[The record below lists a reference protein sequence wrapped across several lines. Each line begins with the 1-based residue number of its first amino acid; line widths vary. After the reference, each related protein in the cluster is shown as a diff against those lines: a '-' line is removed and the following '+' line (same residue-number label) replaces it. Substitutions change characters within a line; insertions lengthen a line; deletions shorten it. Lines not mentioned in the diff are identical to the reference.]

1 MYKKNESILV
11 TILIGAICICVP
23 WVAGSPLKPIPK
35 KDLVRIFKAED
46 ELLFD
51 KTLIDYLKGKNTD
64 LVNRA
69 ALAAGRI
76 GDEAALPL
84 LADLVADKNAG
95 VAQTAV
101 FAIGEI
107 GSVKGSAAVQAILRD
122 TANPD
127 TVRARALEAAGKIAA
142 TTKDSAVQSD
152 LGESILDNLEFELR
166 RGKEQSR
173 LAILLGITAVIRS
186 KPVDGDY
193 VLSKF
198 LTNLDGRIR
207 ADAANAV
214 ARLGSKRLNRPLQ
227 SMLLT
232 DDEPLARANSAR
244 ALGVSGDVS
253 AINLLLTA
261 AITDE
266 DSRVR
271 TNALNA
277 VGAIAD
283 KAIGPRLLERAESLL
298 DEYKRKTKAGDI
310 NELLTIAG
318 AIGRTMQGSNDVR
331 SIKFLNDLRGV
342 VGNSAPESETA
353 LVRVSAGTYLKEELP
368 LNVDWRETA
377 SKAAALGL
385 VAELEESADAAE
397 LKAAAEGKLKA
408 YLASVRGG
416 KTKPNLS
423 YSSVLAAYGKHKPAD
438 LARFLREALLF
449 EDVVVRETAAR
460 LLGEQELPG
469 GNSGDLENYN
479 ALRDAFLASEND
491 KLNDATLSSLEG
503 LKNQYLKLKGG
514 KYAGPG
520 LLEPFKLAAGSPDYL
535 VRRKAHDIAEELGL
549 KLPIA
554 VDKVRF
560 GEKGNARLIRANYE
574 RAATRKKAAAVLT
587 TTKGEFRIE
596 FFPQA
601 APLTVEN
608 FVNLAKSGYFNGLA
622 IHRVVPNFVVQD
634 GDPRGDGSGGPGWH
648 IRCEINEIGYERG
661 SVGMALS
668 GKDTG
673 GSQWFVAHSPQPHL
687 DGGYTVFGKVN
698 EENMLVVDRLA
709 RGDIIKKI
717 EILE

>member
-1 MYKKNESILV
+1 
-11 TILIGAICICVP
+11 
-23 WVAGSPLKPIPK
+23 
-35 KDLVRIFKAED
+35 
-46 ELLFD
+46 
-51 KTLIDYLKGKNTD
+51 
-64 LVNRA
+64 
-69 ALAAGRI
+69 
-76 GDEAALPL
+76 
-84 LADLVADKNAG
+84 
-95 VAQTAV
+95 
-101 FAIGEI
+101 
-107 GSVKGSAAVQAILRD
+107 
-122 TANPD
+122 
-127 TVRARALEAAGKIAA
+127 
-142 TTKDSAVQSD
+142 
-152 LGESILDNLEFELR
+152 
-166 RGKEQSR
+166 
-173 LAILLGITAVIRS
+173 
-186 KPVDGDY
+186 
-193 VLSKF
+193 
-198 LTNLDGRIR
+198 
-207 ADAANAV
+207 
-214 ARLGSKRLNRPLQ
+214 
-227 SMLLT
+227 
-232 DDEPLARANSAR
+232 
-244 ALGVSGDVS
+244 
-253 AINLLLTA
+253 
-261 AITDE
+261 
-266 DSRVR
+266 
-271 TNALNA
+271 
-277 VGAIAD
+277 
-283 KAIGPRLLERAESLL
+283 
-298 DEYKRKTKAGDI
+298 
-310 NELLTIAG
+310 
-318 AIGRTMQGSNDVR
+318 
-331 SIKFLNDLRGV
+331 
-342 VGNSAPESETA
+342 
-353 LVRVSAGTYLKEELP
+353 
-368 LNVDWRETA
+368 
-377 SKAAALGL
+377 
-385 VAELEESADAAE
+385 
-397 LKAAAEGKLKA
+397 
-408 YLASVRGG
+408 
-416 KTKPNLS
+416 
-423 YSSVLAAYGKHKPAD
+423 
-438 LARFLREALLF
+438 
-449 EDVVVRETAAR
+449 
-460 LLGEQELPG
+460 
-469 GNSGDLENYN
+469 
-479 ALRDAFLASEND
+479 FLASEND